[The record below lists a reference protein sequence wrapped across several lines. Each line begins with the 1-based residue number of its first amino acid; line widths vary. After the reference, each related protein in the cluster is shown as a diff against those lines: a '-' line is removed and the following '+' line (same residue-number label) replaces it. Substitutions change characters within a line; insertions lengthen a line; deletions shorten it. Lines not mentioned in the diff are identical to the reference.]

1 MIIFICGEDTFRSRQ
16 KLQELKNKFIKDV
29 DPSSNSIVYLAGNNL
44 TMADLSEAIGA
55 RSLFVRKRL
64 VIIEN
69 VFANQGEKIL
79 EKFYDYLKKQVDKK
93 EKEDDNIVIFWD
105 ETSGA
110 KLTTNKLFKYLSG
123 QKYAQNF
130 KKLSNTET
138 ATWIKK
144 EVAARGAKIKPQAI
158 LSLASMFSGDL
169 WQLNGEIN
177 KLINHKQAQLLAE
190 SEAVIN
196 EDDIELLCR
205 GNVDANIFA
214 FADAISNKNK
224 ASAMK
229 LLEQELEAGV
239 AEQYLLTMIIRQFR
253 ILLQVKEAVQ
263 SGATARKIA
272 SQLHLHPFVVQKSLA
287 QTNGFSLQSL
297 KNIFSSLVEVD
308 KKTKTGQADFKSSIS
323 LLIAKV

>member
-1 MIIFICGEDTFRSRQ
+1 MH
-16 KLQELKNKFIKDV
+16 ELKNKFVKDV
-29 DPSSNSIVYLAGNNL
+29 DPSSNSIIYLAGNNL

-69 VFANQGEKIL
+69 VFANQGEKLL
-79 EKFYDYLKKQVDKK
+79 EKFYDYLKKQVGKK
-93 EKEDDNIVIFWD
+93 EKDDDNIIIFWD
-105 ETSGA
+105 ENSGT
-110 KLTTNKLFKYLSG
+110 KLSANKLFKYLSE

-138 ATWIKK
+138 AAWIKK
-144 EVAARGAKIKPQAI
+144 EVANRGARIKPQAI

-169 WQLNGEIN
+169 WQLNSEID
-177 KLINHKQAQLLAE
+177 KLINHKQAQLLAD
-190 SEAVIN
+190 SEALIN

-287 QTNGFSLQSL
+287 QVNGFTLQTL
-297 KNIFSSLVEVD
+297 KNIFSSLVEID
-308 KKTKTGQADFKSSIS
+308 KKTKTGQADFKSAIS
-323 LLIAKV
+323 LLIAKT

>member
-1 MIIFICGEDTFRSRQ
+1 MIIFIYGEDTFRSRQ
-16 KLQELKNKFIKDV
+16 KLKELKDKFIKDV
-29 DPSSNSIVYLAGNNL
+29 DPSGNSVISLVGNNL

-69 VFANQGEKIL
+69 VFANQGEKLL
-79 EKFYDYLKKQVDKK
+79 EKFYDYLKKQVGKK
-93 EKEDDNIVIFWD
+93 ENADDNIIIFWD

-110 KLTTNKLFKYLSG
+110 KLSANKLFKYLSE

-138 ATWIKK
+138 AAWIKK

-169 WQLNGEIN
+169 WQLNSEID
-177 KLINHKQAQLLAE
+177 KLINHQQAQLLAD
-190 SEAVIN
+190 SEALIS
-196 EDDIELLCR
+196 EDDVELLCR

-253 ILLQVKEAVQ
+253 ILLQIKEAAA
-263 SGATARKIA
+263 SGATTRKIA
-272 SQLHLHPFVVQKSLA
+272 SQLHLHPFVLQKSLA
-287 QTNGFSLQSL
+287 QINGFTMQSL
-297 KNIFSSLVEVD
+297 KNIFSSLVEID
-308 KKTKTGQADFKSSIS
+308 KKTKTGQADFKSAIS

>member
-1 MIIFICGEDTFRSRQ
+1 MIIFIYGEDTFRSRQ
-16 KLQELKNKFIKDV
+16 KLKELKDKFIKDV
-29 DPSSNSIVYLAGNNL
+29 DPSGNSIINLAGNNL

-69 VFANQGEKIL
+69 VFANKGEKLL
-79 EKFYDYLKKQVDKK
+79 EKFYDYLKKQVGKK
-93 EKEDDNIVIFWD
+93 ENVDDNIIIFWD
-105 ETSGA
+105 EISGA
-110 KLTTNKLFKYLSG
+110 KLSANKLFKYLSE

-130 KKLSNTET
+130 KKLSNTE
-138 ATWIKK
+138 AAAWIKK
-144 EVAARGAKIKPQAI
+144 EVSKRGARIKPQAI
-158 LSLASMFSGDL
+158 LSLASMFGGDL
-169 WQLNGEIN
+169 WQLNSEID

-253 ILLQVKEAVQ
+253 ILLQVKEGVQ

-287 QTNGFSLQSL
+287 QVNGFTLQSL
-297 KNIFSSLVEVD
+297 KNIFSSLVEID
-308 KKTKTGQADFKSSIS
+308 RKTKTGQTDFKSAIS

>member
-1 MIIFICGEDTFRSRQ
+1 MIIFLYGEDTWRSRQ
-16 KLQELKNKFIKDV
+16 KLHELKNKFVKDV
-29 DPSSNSIVYLAGNNL
+29 DPSSNSIIYLAGNNL

-69 VFANQGEKIL
+69 VFANQGEKLL
-79 EKFYDYLKKQVDKK
+79 EKFYDYLKKQVGKK
-93 EKEDDNIVIFWD
+93 EKDDDNIIIFWD
-105 ETSGA
+105 ENSGT
-110 KLTTNKLFKYLSG
+110 KLSANKLFKYLSE

-138 ATWIKK
+138 AAWIKK
-144 EVAARGAKIKPQAI
+144 EVANRGARIKPQAI

-169 WQLNGEIN
+169 WQLNSEID
-177 KLINHKQAQLLAE
+177 KLINHKQAQLLAD
-190 SEAVIN
+190 SEALIN

-287 QTNGFSLQSL
+287 QVNGFTLQTL
-297 KNIFSSLVEVD
+297 KNIFSSLVEID
-308 KKTKTGQADFKSSIS
+308 KKTKTGQADFKSAIS
-323 LLIAKV
+323 LLIAKT

>member
-1 MIIFICGEDTFRSRQ
+1 MIIFLYGEDTFRSRQ
-16 KLQELKNKFIKDV
+16 KLKELKDKFIKDV

-64 VIIEN
+64 VVIEN
-69 VFANQGEKIL
+69 VFANQGDKLL
-79 EKFYDYLKKQVDKK
+79 EKFYDYLKKQVGKK
-93 EKEDDNIVIFWD
+93 ENADDNIIIFWD

-110 KLTTNKLFKYLSG
+110 KLSANKLFKYLG
-123 QKYAQNF
+123 EQKYAQNF
-130 KKLSNTET
+130 KKMSNTET
-138 ATWIKK
+138 AVWIKK
-144 EVAARGAKIKPQAI
+144 EVANRGARIKPQAI

-169 WQLNGEIN
+169 WQLNSEID

-263 SGATARKIA
+263 SGATTRKIT

-287 QTNGFSLQSL
+287 QVNGFTLQSL
-297 KNIFSSLVEVD
+297 KNIFSSLVEID
-308 KKTKTGQADFKSSIS
+308 RKTKTGQTDFKSAIS
-323 LLIAKV
+323 LLIAKT